1 MDFNIEIRKKQL
13 DNLDQL
19 ISSSRDR
26 IKSVLNYL
34 GWTSENVEKGE
45 TLVQCPFNPNH
56 RICPKTWNEHIEKCL
71 IKMEGYTTKS
81 QFLSESLDNPAQ
93 SIYIDR
99 NKKIEI
105 ITKELTERGSLRLEK
120 DYTFDE
126 VITQLNKKITIF
138 INISF
143 FDILFLLTTCA

>member
-1 MDFNIEIRKKQL
+1 
-13 DNLDQL
+13 
-19 ISSSRDR
+19 
-26 IKSVLNYL
+26 
-34 GWTSENVEKGE
+34 
-45 TLVQCPFNPNH
+45 
-56 RICPKTWNEHIEKCL
+56 
-71 IKMEGYTTKS
+71 MEGYTLKS